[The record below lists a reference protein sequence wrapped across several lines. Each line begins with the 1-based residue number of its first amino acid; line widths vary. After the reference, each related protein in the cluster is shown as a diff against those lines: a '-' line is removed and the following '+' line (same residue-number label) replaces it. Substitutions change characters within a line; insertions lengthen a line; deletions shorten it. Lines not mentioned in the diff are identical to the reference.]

1 MRCPILL
8 SCLCFALA
16 AQASSVHAQ
25 EPAAPD
31 ESAEQQPRNP
41 ARAERHEQA
50 LRRQLPASQLRQL
63 EAGDDA
69 YLGLFMAA
77 AQPRPRGGV
86 LLIADRD
93 EHADWPE
100 LIGPARRQLSVLGWH
115 TLAISLPNT
124 APADPSL
131 GDAARTELMA
141 EKAERATRRIN
152 VAAQALHAEG
162 AERLVVLGRG
172 EGAFWA
178 LHATATDTR
187 PSVDADALILSQARP
202 PIEADGGDARLD
214 TLLAQWKEPVYE
226 IFVGSGESNQ
236 QRAQE
241 HKLNARRQGNG
252 LYHQL
257 VLPKQDQSD
266 LGQQMLVKRLH
277 GWLEKT
283 VVQ

>member
-16 AQASSVHAQ
+16 AHASSIQAQ
-25 EPAAPD
+25 EPAEPD
-31 ESAEQQPRNP
+31 ESAEQQSRPT
-41 ARAERHEQA
+41 RAERHEQA

-69 YLGLFMAA
+69 YLALFVAA

-100 LIGPARRQLSVLGWH
+100 LIGPARRQLSALGWH

-131 GDAARTELMA
+131 DDAARTELMA

-152 VAAQALHAEG
+152 VAAQALQAEG
-162 AERLVVLGRG
+162 AERLVILGRG

-187 PSVDADALILSQARP
+187 PSVDADALILVQARP
-202 PIEADGGDARLD
+202 PIEADSGDARLD
-214 TLLAQWKEPVYE
+214 TLLAQRKEPVYE
-226 IFVGSGESNQ
+226 IFVGSGESNR
-236 QRAQE
+236 QRAQQ

-252 LYHQL
+252 LYQQL

-266 LGQQMLVKRLH
+266 LGQQMLVKRLQ

-283 VVQ
+283 AAQ